1 MPTRETVQQPSVP
14 SSAGLPGES
23 SGHPAESSSHRA
35 IAPYAIIDELY
46 EPGSELHIM
55 LVEHSRRVAEKALA
69 IADFLSPSAE
79 LDRNFLEEAALLHD
93 IGIYRT
99 RAPKLCCYGDHPY
112 LMHGVLGREILE
124 ARGLPRH
131 ALVCERHVGVGITA
145 DEVRRKQL
153 PLPERDMIPLTLEEE
168 IIAYADKFY
177 SKDCKTVYREN
188 TLEQILDGM
197 RRHGPENI
205 EIFRGWAQ
213 RFEPGLKIP

>member
-1 MPTRETVQQPSVP
+1 MPTRETGQQPP
-14 SSAGLPGES
+14 AR
-23 SGHPAESSSHRA
+23 HPADHPADPKSDPTIDPH
-35 IAPYAIIDELY
+35 AIIDELY
-46 EPGSELHIM
+46 EPGSELHVM

-99 RAPKLCCYGDHPY
+99 RAPKLCCHGDHPY
-112 LMHGVLGREILE
+112 LMHGVLGRKILE
-124 ARGLPRH
+124 ARRLPRH

-145 DEVRRKQL
+145 DEIRRKQL

-168 IIAYADKFY
+168 IVAYADKFY

-188 TLEQILDGM
+188 TLTQILDGM
-197 RRHGPENI
+197 RNHGPENI
-205 EIFRGWAQ
+205 EIFRGWAE